1 MVGDGSE
8 HFRRV
13 QIQEPG
19 RPIRN
24 VSEAFHRLAED
35 MTDATALA
43 FIGAEMLSRG
53 EADLK
58 NGDEGSAAAVNFL
71 EAVQWLRAA
80 LELGNGLA
88 DPKRRVADIMNGR
101 TWCCRALVS

>member
-24 VSEAFHRLAED
+24 ASEAFRRLAED
-35 MTDATALA
+35 MTDGTAHA

-58 NGDEGSAAAVNFL
+58 NNDEGNAAARFL
-71 EAVQWLRAA
+71 EAVKWLRAA
-80 LELGNGLA
+80 VEIGTGLA
-88 DPKRRVADIMNGR
+88 NPKQRVADMMNGR